1 MTGLTL
7 SSLTS
12 YRNSHDKIKDFHQKN
27 DTFFQ
32 FIEVLRRK
40 GYEDSSSIIGGV
52 FR

>member
-1 MTGLTL
+1 MTTLTL
-7 SSLTS
+7 SSLT
-12 YRNSHDKIKDFHQKN
+12 KILPIIGKVKGFSRKN